1 MKKIILIG
9 GASGTGK
16 STLAKKL
23 SEHFNIPWVST
34 DQLRTV
40 QGIDEKNQ
48 EKQIELTWKG
58 VSALIQ
64 HPHPWETGIIEGIA
78 ITPKFLARDFGDKLE
93 SIIPLFLVQEDVKKI
108 TEVVH
113 ERSKLPWINTK
124 TPEQQAL
131 KVQEMVTSNEI
142 IRVDAQENDFPTIIG
157 NQEDT
162 FENALKILNLSQQ
175 DSSLIPQ
182 SQD

>member
-23 SEHFNIPWVST
+23 SEHFKIPWVST

-64 HPHPWETGIIEGIA
+64 HPHPWEAGIIEGIA
-78 ITPKFLARDFGDKLE
+78 ITPQLLARDFGDKLE
-93 SIIPLFLVQEDVKKI
+93 SIIPLFLFQEDTEKI

-124 TPEQQAL
+124 TPEQQAVR
-131 KVQEMVTSNEI
+131 VQEMITSNEV
-142 IRVDAQENDFPTIIG
+142 IRESARQNDFPTITG

-162 FENALKILNLSQQ
+162 FKNALEILNLG
-175 DSSLIPQ
+175 
-182 SQD
+182 